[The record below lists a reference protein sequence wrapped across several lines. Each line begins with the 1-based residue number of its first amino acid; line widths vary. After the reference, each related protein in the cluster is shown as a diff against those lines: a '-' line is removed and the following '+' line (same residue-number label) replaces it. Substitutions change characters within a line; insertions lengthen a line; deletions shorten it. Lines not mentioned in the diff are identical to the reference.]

1 MGNKKT
7 YYFFASSN
15 YYYQGPGKFHLIS
28 SHVPLT
34 KTGDFSFIKIWS
46 TKFLGM
52 SDEI

>member
-1 MGNKKT
+1 MGNKNV

-34 KTGDFSFIKIWS
+34 KTGDFSFIKIS
-46 TKFLGM
+46 SSNFLGI
-52 SDEI
+52 SEEI